1 MTLSKGLIKADIV
14 AAQQAIEYF
23 ENNNSKAIIK
33 MLRHI
38 IFSRQQKS

>member
-23 ENNNSKAIIK
+23 ENNNSKAIK